1 MRVYIEKGMKAG
13 IESNV
18 AFTIEELVDIIDSIG
33 TDQDKQEVL
42 EILKNN
48 DIKFEEVIWTL
59 KKANY

>member
-48 DIKFEEVIWTL
+48 DIKFEEVI
-59 KKANY
+59 